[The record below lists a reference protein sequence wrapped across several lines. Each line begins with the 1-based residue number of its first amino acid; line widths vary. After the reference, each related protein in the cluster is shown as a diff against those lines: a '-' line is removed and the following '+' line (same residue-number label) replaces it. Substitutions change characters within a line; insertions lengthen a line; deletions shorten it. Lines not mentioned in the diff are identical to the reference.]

1 MSSENSGTTNNT
13 WQPDPAWDYYTL
25 WHDLIH
31 IKAKIDQALNRM
43 KNVKEFDREVH
54 EDLSDI
60 LQPASS
66 SLIQIIDIELTQE
79 FDDDDDE

>member
-1 MSSENSGTTNNT
+1 MNNQNSEITNA

-31 IKAKIDQALNRM
+31 IKAKIDQALNEI
-43 KNVKEFDREVH
+43 KNVEEFDSAVNEVIQ
-54 EDLSDI
+54 DI

-66 SLIQIIDIELTQE
+66 SLIQIIDIELAIVV
-79 FDDDDDE
+79 DDDE

>member
-1 MSSENSGTTNNT
+1 MSDKNSETTNNT

-25 WHDLIH
+25 WHNLIH
-31 IKAKIDQALNRM
+31 IKAKIDQALEEIKSVN
-43 KNVKEFDREVH
+43 EFDSGVNEVIQ
-54 EDLSDI
+54 DI

-66 SLIQIIDIELTQE
+66 SLIQIIDIELAQ